1 MHLIPI
7 QDFFH
12 KNMHIIKKKE
22 FFDRKVFKLQRFS
35 KFFPMLV
42 ETPYFWGVINP
53 KTYLNHDLG
62 SKFFFLSSLAYKLVN
77 LLVFEKN
84 SCKMSKNW
92 SFIKIIGCGLNFT
105 YEFEVCSMC
114 GPKSAWL
121 PFMCRAKSAFLPFSH
136 VKFLPVP

>member
-12 KNMHIIKKKE
+12 KNMHVIKKKS
-22 FFDRKVFKLQRFS
+22 FLTARSSNCSVS
-35 KFFPMLV
+35 AKFFPMLV

-53 KTYLNHDLG
+53 KPYLNHDLG

-77 LLVFEKN
+77 LLLFEKI

-92 SFIKIIGCGLNFT
+92 SFTKIIGRGLNCT
-105 YEFEVCSMC
+105 YEFEVFYM
-114 GPKSAWL
+114 L
-121 PFMCRAKSAFLPFSH
+121 PRRLVLMIFFCIAHEHFFRE
-136 VKFLPVP
+136 